1 MEIGWQEHKS
11 RRVCGLA
18 NHVSATD
25 LVNSRAPGNLYSA
38 LSKSNPDSEIW
49 NASYDEEYTGLL
61 DLDVFTP
68 IGEEDYQKLIA
79 EHGEDA
85 MAIPTMNIFTI
96 KDNKEGNP
104 LRAKS
109 QIVALSNLE

>member
-1 MEIGWQEHKS
+1 MYK
-11 RRVCGLA
+11 
-18 NHVSATD
+18 
-25 LVNSRAPGNLYSA
+25 
-38 LSKSNPDSEIW
+38 
-49 NASYDEEYTGLL
+49 EEYTGLL

-68 IGEEDYQKLIA
+68 IGEEDYRKLIA

-96 KDNKEGNP
+96 KDDKEGNR

-109 QIVALSNLE
+109 QIVALGNLERQEWTRKD